1 MASRI
6 QVAINWNTMLIQYFN
21 QNEIWN
27 TFWKE
32 LSRLK
37 FRVNVF
43 DISIWNSSIDEY
55 QYQSIL
61 IYWFIYWIHLRWE
74 ILEAR
79 TKGFFILRRYINRE
93 NWTILCP
100 RGWCK
105 LEQLCLLRAKDM
117 RYITGKTWYKHVRRI
132 SYHVRN
138 ILIWYTK

>member
-6 QVAINWNTMLIQYFN
+6 KVAIYWNTMLIQYFN

-27 TFWKE
+27 IFWKE

-37 FRVNVF
+37 FRVVQLTNVF
-43 DISIWNSSIDEY
+43 DNY
-55 QYQSIL
+55 IL
-61 IYWFIYWIHLRWE
+61 GIVFTSKG
-74 ILEAR
+74 ILEVR
-79 TKGFFILRRYINRE
+79 TKVFFILRRYINRE

-105 LEQLCLLRAKDM
+105 LEQPCRLRAKDM